1 MQVIGFAG
9 WSGSG
14 KTTLIEQLIRLLTA
28 KGVTVSLVKHAHHD
42 FEVDLPGKDSWRHR
56 KAGCREVLISS
67 SQRWVL
73 MHELARDEEEM
84 TLTALLEQVSP
95 CDIVIVEGFKR
106 APIPKIE
113 VHRAALDEPLLFP
126 DDEHIVAVATDVAG
140 LDAGGLPLLDLNEP
154 AEVAEFVHARCLG
167 EAAAGRA
174 S

>member
-84 TLTALLEQVSP
+84 SLPALLEQVSP
-95 CDIVIVEGFKR
+95 CDIVIVEGYKR

-126 DDEHIVAVATDVAG
+126 DDPHIVAVATDVAG
-140 LDAGGLPLLDLNEP
+140 LDAGGLPLLDLNAP
-154 AEVAEFVHARCLG
+154 AEVADFVHARCLS
-167 EAAAGRA
+167 EVAAGR
-174 S
+174 SS